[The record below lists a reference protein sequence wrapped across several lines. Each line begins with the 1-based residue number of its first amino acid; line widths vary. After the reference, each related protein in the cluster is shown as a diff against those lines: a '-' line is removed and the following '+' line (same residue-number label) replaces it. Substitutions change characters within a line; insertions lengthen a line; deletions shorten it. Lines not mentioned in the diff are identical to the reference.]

1 MQAIFIAYDLAHHE
15 KVLEA
20 LNATSC
26 RGYTAFGTV
35 QGRGSVKGEPHLGS
49 HAWPSLAS
57 AMLTMVEDDK
67 VDALLRRLKAIDEDR
82 PKLGLRAFVWDVT
95 KTI

>member
-15 KVLEA
+15 KVLET
-20 LNATSC
+20 LNALGC
-26 RGYTAFGTV
+26 RGYTSFGTV
-35 QGRGSVKGEPHLGS
+35 QGRGSKNGEPHLGT

-67 VDALLRRLKAIDEDR
+67 VDNVLERLKAINEAK
-82 PKLGLRAFVWDVT
+82 PKLGLRAFVWPIT
-95 KTI
+95 QTI

>member
-15 KVLEA
+15 KVIEV

-26 RGYTAFGTV
+26 RGFTSFGTV
-35 QGRGSVKGEPHLGS
+35 QGRGTKTGEPHFGT

-57 AMLTMVEDDK
+57 AMLTFVEDER
-67 VDALLRRLKAIDEDR
+67 VETVLARLRAIDEEK
-82 PKLGLRAFVWDVT
+82 PKLGLRAFVWPIT
-95 KTI
+95 RTI